1 METILDLMAEGGSK
15 ELQQQICFSTVGAV
29 VKERED
35 DRLHETCALILLHQ
49 EYELGQVWWLGL
61 WSQTDTHERQYI
73 YVEPKH

>member
-1 METILDLMAEGGSK
+1 MDVETILDLMAEGGSK

-49 EYELGQVWWLGL
+49 EYELGQV
-61 WSQTDTHERQYI
+61 
-73 YVEPKH
+73 